1 MRDEILNIQ
10 NSLKIDVQFYKD
22 CHSCIPAIIDVCKK
36 FDGKVLNKRFTD
48 AMREATTGKFS
59 IRNRMYVTVDFATR
73 FGDKCFDMQACA
85 SNELF
90 YTFFYKY
97 VNDKDW
103 DTFFTKSPGG
113 KDRLIA
119 ESVIKEIEKS
129 DAALLQNIIDIEK
142 SIPKIEKYVDTYN
155 AMIDNIEKY
164 VKAMP
169 YDVRSNI
176 KRSYLCMSLIYKL
189 R

>member
-10 NSLKIDVQFYKD
+10 NALKVDLQFYKD

-36 FDGKVLNKRFTD
+36 FDGKVLNKRFAD

-59 IRNRMYVTVDFATR
+59 ANNWEYVRADFCTR
-73 FGDKCFDMQACA
+73 F
-85 SNELF
+85 NEKGFELQVYAHGYLYF
-90 YTFFYKY
+90 SFFYRYAKSR
-97 VNDKDW
+97 DW

-129 DAALLQNIIDIEK
+129 DTALLQNIIDIEK
-142 SIPKIEKYVDTYN
+142 SIPKIEGYVDTYN
-155 AMIDNIEKY
+155 KMIDDIEKY
-164 VKAMP
+164 VKSIP
-169 YDVRSNI
+169 DDVRDHI
-176 KRSYLCMSLIYKL
+176 GKSYLCRSLIYKL

>member
-10 NSLKIDVQFYKD
+10 NALKTDVQFYKD
-22 CHSCIPAIIDVCKK
+22 CHSCIPVIIDVCKK

-48 AMREATTGKFS
+48 VMREATTGKFS
-59 IRNRMYVTVDFATR
+59 INNRMYVTVDFATR
-73 FGDKCFDMQACA
+73 FGDKCLSIEAYANND
-85 SNELF
+85 LF
-90 YTFFYKY
+90 YDFFYEY
-97 VNDKDW
+97 VNDNW
-103 DTFFTKSPGG
+103 DTFFTKKTGG

-119 ESVIKEIEKS
+119 ESVIKEIEKK
-129 DAALLQNIIDIEK
+129 DTALLQNIADIEK
-142 SIPKIEKYVDTYN
+142 SIPKIEEYVDTYN

-169 YDVRSNI
+169 HDVRDHIN
-176 KRSYLCMSLIYKL
+176 KSYLCKSLIYKL